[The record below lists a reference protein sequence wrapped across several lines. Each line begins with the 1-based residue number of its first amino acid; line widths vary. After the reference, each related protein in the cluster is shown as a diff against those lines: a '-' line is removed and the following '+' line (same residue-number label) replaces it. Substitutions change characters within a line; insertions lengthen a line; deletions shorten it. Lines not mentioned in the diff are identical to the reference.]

1 MPTDM
6 LPAAA
11 ADHVLDMRTMRALR
25 FPGLDQRE
33 HALVGR
39 AVEDAN
45 GLTARHLREVRLE
58 LLQDLPERRKL
69 FAAGFEGDD
78 QVNQGSLSREY
89 NPCYAYDS
97 AFGCGYRCW
106 RLLLEP
112 QFLHASIERL
122 STQPQLTR
130 RARDDAARAGQGSF
144 DL

>member
-78 QVNQGSLSREY
+78 QVNQGSLS
-89 NPCYAYDS
+89 
-97 AFGCGYRCW
+97 
-106 RLLLEP
+106 
-112 QFLHASIERL
+112 ASTTLATDTTAL
-122 STQPQLTR
+122 S
-130 RARDDAARAGQGSF
+130 DAAGAYSLSPSF
-144 DL
+144 SMRR